1 MKILLAILLVA
12 LPLLAAA
19 GLVRLIELSFS
30 RTRLATRISDA
41 EAILVGL
48 PIAGGLLHLSGLFS
62 VTIPGMLAILV
73 PLAIVGLV
81 RLRIPRDVPRV
92 HGSLEIAGAA
102 VIAGA
107 LIVGFLL
114 AIAPPFMRDEVAYH
128 LAVPAVWAVEGRVV
142 ELPLMSHSYFPF
154 GFESIY
160 PLHLLVLGKVWGGI
174 AVHLLHLIVAGVAV
188 MLCLR
193 LSGSWALT
201 AAIASTP
208 VLLATAGAA
217 MLEWPLIGVTLV
229 MIASLKRA
237 EPDRLL
243 LALAVAAGLMLKYTF
258 PLIAAVVLAGLVRRP
273 MMRSLVA
280 PILIGL
286 ALGSLFYVRNAVWTG
301 NPVEP
306 LLAGET
312 EEITR
317 YRTSEGSVPLPW
329 GYVFDPVQFDEST
342 GLAIWM
348 IIVAGG
354 IVALRRGRDARLLLF
369 AAGSIAILAIV
380 GPAARI
386 LMPFAVIAALEA
398 WRRGFAPPSRVM
410 HGLAL
415 VTLILAVSQLVVTA
429 GITLSLR
436 PWEVITGGR
445 SAEEWIAGRR
455 EAHRAVLWLNQT
467 LTEND
472 RAFIVGIPELFW
484 VDGSPRGGGNADF
497 DRVSR
502 YLAAPGFEERLVSDG
517 ITHVAVEGEAR
528 TSGEYPAP
536 SDPVP
541 GEIISQLPDG
551 STLWR
556 LSAPGARRHR

>member
-1 MKILLAILLVA
+1 MKFLLAILLVA
-12 LPLLAAA
+12 LPILAAA

-30 RTRLATRISDA
+30 RMRMATRISGA

-48 PIAGGLLHLSGLFS
+48 PIAGGLLHLCGLFS
-62 VTIPGMLAILV
+62 VTIPGILAILV

-81 RLRIPRDVPRV
+81 RLRISHNLPRV
-92 HGSLEIAGAA
+92 HGTLELAGAA
-102 VIAGA
+102 VIAGGLVVA
-107 LIVGFLL
+107 FLL
-114 AIAPPFMRDEVAYH
+114 ALAPPFMRDEVAYH
-128 LAVPAVWAVEGRVV
+128 LAVPAVWVAEGRVV
-142 ELPLMSHSYFPF
+142 ELPLMSHSYFPG

-188 MLCLR
+188 ILSLR

-201 AAIASTP
+201 AAIVSTP

-229 MIASLKRA
+229 MIASLKRE

-258 PLIAAVVLAGLVRRP
+258 PLIAAVVLLGLVRRP
-273 MMRSLVA
+273 MLRSLIA
-280 PILIGL
+280 PILIGM

-312 EEITR
+312 EEIAR

-329 GYVFDPVQFDEST
+329 GYVFDPAQFDEST

-354 IVALRRGRDARLLLF
+354 IVALRRGGDSRLLLF
-369 AAGSIAILAIV
+369 AVGSMVILAIV

-398 WRRGFAPPSRVM
+398 WRRGYASPSRMM
-410 HGLAL
+410 HGFAL
-415 VTLILAVSQLVVTA
+415 VTLVLAVAQLVVTA
-429 GITLSLR
+429 GVAVALR
-436 PWEVITGGR
+436 PWEVIAGGR
-445 SAEEWIAGRR
+445 SAEEWIAQRR

-472 RAFIVGIPELFW
+472 RAFIVGIPEMFW

-497 DRVSR
+497 DRISR
-502 YLAAPGFEERLVSDG
+502 YLAAPGFEERLVTDG

-528 TSGEYPAP
+528 MSGEYPAP
-536 SDPVP
+536 SAPVP
-541 GEIISQLPDG
+541 GEVVSQLPDG

-556 LSAPGARRHR
+556 LTEPGARRRR